1 MIARNTLNQL
11 LNAINRNPVTALL
24 GPRQVGKTTLA
35 RQQVALATKD
45 RDVTYLDLE
54 NPADLARLEN
64 PVGYL
69 EPLLATHQLIVIDEI
84 QRAPGLFQVLRS
96 LVDQRIHQGHDAG
109 HFLLLGSASIDLLR
123 QSSESLAGRIAYLE
137 LCPLDLLEVDVTNA
151 DQLWIR
157 GGFPKSYLA
166 DSDTASATWRGNF
179 ISTYLERDIPQLG
192 PRIPAETLRRF
203 WTMLAHRQGAP
214 LNAADIARSL
224 SVDGK
229 TVASYLDLMV
239 DLLLVRRLQPYHA
252 NVRKRLVKSPKVFI
266 RDSGILFNLLGLDT
280 LDDVLGHP
288 VNGASWEGFV
298 IENLLRNAPSRAKAH
313 YYRTATG
320 NEIDL
325 LLELPG
331 NKRWAIEIKR
341 SSAPA
346 VSDSFYRALEDV
358 QPDASFIVYSGLER
372 YNKSA
377 GVEAISLSEL
387 ATVLCDAESIHH

>member
-1 MIARNTLNQL
+1 MIARSQINQL
-11 LNAINRNPVTALL
+11 LNAIRQNPVTALL

-35 RQQVALATKD
+35 RKQIDAAAIGREV
-45 RDVTYLDLE
+45 VYLDLE
-54 NPADLARLEN
+54 NPSDQARLEN

-69 EPLLATHQLIVIDEI
+69 QPLLANNHLIVIDEI

-96 LVDQRIHQGHDAG
+96 LVDQCIHDGSGTG

-137 LCPLDLLEVDVTNA
+137 LSPLDLLEVDPTST

-166 DSDTASATWRGNF
+166 DTDSVSASWRSDF

-224 SVDGK
+224 GVDGK

-266 RDSGILFNLLGLDT
+266 RDSGLLFNLLGLDT

-288 VNGASWEGFV
+288 VSGAGWEGFV
-298 IENLLRNAPSRAKAH
+298 IENLLGNAPQRAVAN

-331 NKRWAIEIKR
+331 NKCWAIEIKR
-341 SSAPA
+341 SAAPT
-346 VSDSFYRALEDV
+346 VSDGFYRALEDV
-358 QPDASFIVYSGLER
+358 QPDRSFIVYNGEER
-372 YNKSA
+372 YAKA
-377 GVEAISLSEL
+377 DGVEAIGLAEL
-387 ATVLCDAESIHH
+387 AAILKGI

>member
-1 MIARNTLNQL
+1 MIARSQINQL
-11 LNAINRNPVTALL
+11 LNAIRQNPVTALL

-35 RQQVALATKD
+35 RRQIDAATIG
-45 RDVTYLDLE
+45 RGVVYLDLE
-54 NPADLARLEN
+54 NPSDQARLEN

-69 EPLLATHQLIVIDEI
+69 QPLLANNQLIVIDEI

-96 LVDQRIHQGHDAG
+96 LVDQCIHDGRDTG

-137 LCPLDLLEVDVTNA
+137 LCPLDLLEVDPAST

-166 DSDTASATWRGNF
+166 DTDSVSASWRSDF

-266 RDSGILFNLLGLDT
+266 RDSGLLFNLLGLDT

-288 VNGASWEGFV
+288 VSGAGWEGFV
-298 IENLLRNAPSRAKAH
+298 IENLLGNVPQRAVAN

-331 NKRWAIEIKR
+331 NKCWAIEIKR
-341 SSAPA
+341 SAAPT
-346 VSDSFYRALEDV
+346 VSDGFYRALEDV
-358 QPDASFIVYSGLER
+358 QPDRSFIVYNGEER
-372 YNKSA
+372 YAKA
-377 GVEAISLSEL
+377 DGVEAIGLAEL
-387 ATVLCDAESIHH
+387 AAILKGM

>member
-1 MIARNTLNQL
+1 MIARSQINQL
-11 LNAINRNPVTALL
+11 LNAIRQNPVTALL

-35 RQQVALATKD
+35 RRQIDAATIG
-45 RDVTYLDLE
+45 REVVYLDLE
-54 NPADLARLEN
+54 NPSDQARLDN

-69 EPLLATHQLIVIDEI
+69 QPLLANNQLIVIDEI

-96 LVDQRIHQGHDAG
+96 LVDQCIHDGRDTG

-137 LCPLDLLEVDVTNA
+137 LCPLDLLEVDPAST

-166 DSDTASATWRGNF
+166 DTDSVSASWRSDF

-224 SVDGK
+224 GVDGK

-266 RDSGILFNLLGLDT
+266 RDSGLLFNLLGLDT

-288 VNGASWEGFV
+288 VSGAGWEGFV
-298 IENLLRNAPSRAKAH
+298 IENLLGNVPQRAVAN

-331 NKRWAIEIKR
+331 NKCWAIEIKR
-341 SSAPA
+341 SAAPTL
-346 VSDSFYRALEDV
+346 SDGFYRALEDV
-358 QPDASFIVYSGLER
+358 QPDRSFIVYNGEER
-372 YNKSA
+372 YAKA
-377 GVEAISLSEL
+377 DGVEAIGLAEL
-387 ATVLCDAESIHH
+387 AAILKGM